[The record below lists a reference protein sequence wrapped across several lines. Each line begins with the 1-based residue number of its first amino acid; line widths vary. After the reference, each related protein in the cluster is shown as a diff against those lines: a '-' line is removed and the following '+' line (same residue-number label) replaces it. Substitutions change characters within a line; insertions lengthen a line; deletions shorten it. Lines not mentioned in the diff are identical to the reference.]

1 MKVVILAGGYGTR
14 ISEETKKIPKPM
26 VKINGIPIIYHII
39 KHYSY
44 YNFNEFIILSGYK
57 HKLLKNYFEKNKIF
71 NTKIKV
77 VNTGISANTGQ
88 RIQKIK
94 KLINTNHFL
103 LTYGDGIS
111 NINISELVKF
121 YFKRKKNI
129 DLLMTVVRPQ
139 ARFGKVK
146 IINNRVEKFEE
157 KNQLNEGWING
168 GFFVFEKKVFNYFNK
183 FKSKDNVILEKD
195 ILPIISKNRNLIA
208 YKHLGFWQCMDTLRE
223 KKYLIEMNKK
233 NKAPWMN
240 FENDK

>member
-26 VKINGIPIIYHII
+26 VKINGIPIICYII

-77 VNTGISANTGQ
+77 VNTGLSANTGQ

-168 GFFVFEKKVFNYFNK
+168 GFFVCSKKIFKYFKNINNPIFEV
-183 FKSKDNVILEKD
+183 D
-195 ILPIISKNRNLIA
+195 ILPKIAKNKKFYA
-208 YKHLGFWQCMDTLRE
+208 YKHNSFWYCMDTLRDKINLDKIM
-223 KKYLIEMNKK
+223 KKIKFTWKLKI
-233 NKAPWMN
+233 
-240 FENDK
+240 